1 MLTFGDIG
9 GSKNR
14 DSTVN
19 NVLGELAYLM
29 TSFSQFLTKL
39 SLKHIM
45 TSSKHRKHDKV
56 CARANWKNCKEH
68 QRPKR
73 GHIAGWIEVHSRRL
87 DICSKTLAWHNYA
100 LVVTQRTP
108 VVGSVSILFEN
119 IDSCFTRRW
128 RLFFIGQFLALPN
141 QSFSA
146 LGFH

>member
-1 MLTFGDIG
+1 M
-9 GSKNR
+9 
-14 DSTVN
+14 
-19 NVLGELAYLM
+19 LGEFAYLM

-56 CARANWKNCKEH
+56 CGRANWKNYKEH

-73 GHIAGWIEVHSRRL
+73 RHIAGWIEVHSRR
-87 DICSKTLAWHNYA
+87 IFAQKRWPGTIKPWSRNERMSSI
-100 LVVTQRTP
+100 LVV
-108 VVGSVSILFEN
+108 GGVSILFEN
-119 IDSCFTRRW
+119 IDSCFTWRW
-128 RLFFIGQFLALPN
+128 RLFFIRQFLVLPN